1 VRSAE
6 PASSLRPSDIA
17 GRRFAMNRK
26 GYDPEEVDGFLR
38 RVADE
43 VGRLTGEL
51 EWHRARGEHLER
63 RAEAAQEAAYSRMG
77 RNFMD
82 VVRALDEA
90 TARIRAEAEAAAKK
104 RIAAAHDEADQIVA
118 AAKEQANQV
127 SGTGRGRS
135 AARRRTGSPVVRVP
149 DLDGDRA
156 LAASNRKARPR

>member
-1 VRSAE
+1 
-6 PASSLRPSDIA
+6 
-17 GRRFAMNRK
+17 
-26 GYDPEEVDGFLR
+26 
-38 RVADE
+38 
-43 VGRLTGEL
+43 
-51 EWHRARGEHLER
+51 
-63 RAEAAQEAAYSRMG
+63 
-77 RNFMD
+77 